1 MKPLKVLKVAC
12 VILGAAL
19 VAYLFTLI
27 LPLLNTN
34 SDAENAAGIFLIL
47 GLCAACVIAFP
58 RAYHWMIRVAAIAVL
73 APLLAG
79 CTRIGPGHVGIKVSN
94 AGDNRG
100 VNQLPLSTG
109 WVFYM
114 PFGST
119 VFEYPTFV
127 QTVVWSQAASEGN
140 ANEEITFNTSDNMV
154 VGADVS
160 LSYHLVDRDVPSFYV
175 KFRSDDLKTFTNGFL
190 HNTARIAFG
199 RISGNYTADEI
210 NSTKRAAYE
219 HDVLVVL
226 SSMTMQY
233 VVSLDQLGII
243 GKLHYPPQIQDAINA
258 KVAAV
263 QKAEQAVNELK
274 VSQAEANKR
283 VAVAEG
289 EARANQVLTASI
301 TPALL
306 DWKRLEILQAKWDG
320 RYPLYLGGGAAP
332 VPMIALP
339 GNRQ

>member
-1 MKPLKVLKVAC
+1 MRPLKIAC
-12 VILGAAL
+12 MILGA
-19 VAYLFTLI
+19 VVCAYLFTLI
-27 LPLLNTN
+27 LPLLNQRD
-34 SDAENAAGIFLIL
+34 DAENAAGIFLIL
-47 GLCAACVIAFP
+47 GLCAACVAVFP
-58 RAYHWMIRVAAIAVL
+58 SAWRWMLRLVAVALFV
-73 APLLAG
+73 PLLTG

-119 VFEYPTFV
+119 VFQYPTYV
-127 QTVVWSQAASEGN
+127 QTVVWSKDAAEGN
-140 ANEEITFNTSDNMV
+140 PNEEITFNTSDNMV

-160 LSYHLVDRDVPSFYV
+160 LSYHLVDKDVPAFYV
-175 KFRSDDLKTFTNGFL
+175 KFRSDDLKTFTDGFL

-199 RISGNYTADEI
+199 RLSGNFTADEI

-219 HDVLVVL
+219 HAVLALL
-226 SSMTMQY
+226 SQMTAQY
-233 VVSLDQLGII
+233 GLTIEQLGII
-243 GKLHYPPQIQDAINA
+243 GKLHYPPEIQQAINA

-289 EARANQVLTASI
+289 EARANAALTSSI
-301 TPALL
+301 TPTLL
-306 DWKRLEILQAKWDG
+306 EWKRLEILQSKWDG
-320 RYPLYLGGGAAP
+320 KYPLYIGGGASP

-339 GNRQ
+339 GSAQVIH